1 MLRLPD
7 GLYRNAHFL
16 SAFCD
21 RKVQKSSIFLLT
33 RQVFC
38 EIMNLYYVGTSG
50 AVGYT
55 AWDNRYERNDHP
67 S

>member
-1 MLRLPD
+1 MLRLPG
-7 GLYRNAHFL
+7 GLCRNVHFL

-21 RKVQKSSIFLLT
+21 RKAQKDISFLLT
-33 RQVFC
+33 RHIFC

-55 AWDNRYERNDHP
+55 AWDNRYEWKDHP

>member
-1 MLRLPD
+1 MLRLPG
-7 GLYRNAHFL
+7 GLYINAYFL
-16 SAFCD
+16 SAFSD
-21 RKVQKSSIFLLT
+21 RKVRKGSSFLLT
-33 RQVFC
+33 RQIFC

>member
-1 MLRLPD
+1 MLRLP
-7 GLYRNAHFL
+7 GGFYRKMRIFLAHFMTKK
-16 SAFCD
+16 
-21 RKVQKSSIFLLT
+21 RKMQRFLLT
-33 RQVFC
+33 RQFFC

-55 AWDNRYERNDHP
+55 AWDNRYEWNDHP